1 MPQTAYPDKRQVH
14 PAMPGAQAATS
25 SGGASVAQP
34 PAPQPEGSKPG
45 AQLPEGQQLTRR
57 TPALEPGSVVKD
69 PPAVQPVS
77 FLNRTCSS
85 TDCCRPT

>member
-1 MPQTAYPDKRQVH
+1 MPQTAYPEKRQVH
-14 PAMPGAQAATS
+14 PTMPGAQAATS

-34 PAPQPEGSKPG
+34 PVPQPEGSEPG

-57 TPALEPGSVVKD
+57 IQALEPGSVVKD

-77 FLNRTCSS
+77 SLNRTCSS
-85 TDCCRPT
+85 TDRGRPM

>member
-34 PAPQPEGSKPG
+34 KGSEPG

-57 TPALEPGSVVKD
+57 TPALAPGSVVKD

-77 FLNRTCSS
+77 FLNRACSS